1 MHGYVTV
8 NYFLFRTNTR
18 FMSEIK
24 GRRRER
30 VREREERTDR
40 ETKRRTSILKDIVC
54 VIYCEKS
61 RSR

>member
-18 FMSEIK
+18 FMREI
-24 GRRRER
+24 ER
-30 VREREERTDR
+30 VREREERTER
-40 ETKRRTSILKDIVC
+40 ETKRRTSFKKDIVC
-54 VIYCEKS
+54 VIYCENS